1 MKIKP
6 EKEIKIMTGN
16 LRHINNVMNKKS
28 FSKEKIKRAEEDNSL
43 PLVHESCKCS
53 DFGALVAVGAMLV
66 FAAIILYALVV

>member
-1 MKIKP
+1 
-6 EKEIKIMTGN
+6 MTGN
-16 LRHINNVMNKKS
+16 LRHINNVINQKS
-28 FSKEKIKRAEEDNSL
+28 IRRERIEEVEEENST